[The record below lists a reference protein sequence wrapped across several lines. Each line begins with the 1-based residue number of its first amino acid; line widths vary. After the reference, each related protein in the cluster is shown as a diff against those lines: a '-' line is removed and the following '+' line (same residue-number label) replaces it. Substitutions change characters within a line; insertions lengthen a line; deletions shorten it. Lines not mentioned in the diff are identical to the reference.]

1 MLKHKPVLLSETL
14 ELLNIKSDGIYV
26 DCTLGGAGHSEKIL
40 EKLTTGKL
48 YCLEQDKQAIIYA
61 KVILNKFHNYEIIAT
76 NFRHLKKELQLRN
89 ILQVDGIIYDLGVS
103 SPQLDE
109 AERGFSYHQD
119 GPLDMRM
126 DQKQTLSAEVI
137 VNNWSFEDIVNILWI
152 YGEEK
157 FARTIARAIVKY
169 RENSKIITTLQLVDI
184 VKSALP
190 MKILKKAKHP
200 ARKTFQA
207 LRIAVN
213 DELDS
218 LRVSLKQSLQL
229 LKSKGVLV
237 VISFHSL
244 EDRIVK
250 TLFKEQVVSKIDP
263 LLSKLPMS
271 IKWDPIFELL
281 TKKVVSPCEQ
291 EIQENSRA
299 RSAKLRA
306 IIKF

>member
-14 ELLNIKSDGIYV
+14 DLLNIKSEGIYV
-26 DCTLGGAGHSEKIL
+26 DCTLGRAGHSEKIL

-48 YCLEQDKQAIIYA
+48 YCLEQDKQAIIDA

-109 AERGFSYHQD
+109 AGRGFSYHQD

-126 DQKQTLSAEVI
+126 DQKQPLSAEVI
-137 VNNWSFEDIVNILWI
+137 VNNWSFEDIANILWN

-184 VKSALP
+184 VKSTLP

-250 TLFKEQVVSKIDP
+250 TLFKEQVVPKFDP

-271 IKWDPIFELL
+271 IKRDPSFELL
-281 TKKVVSPCEQ
+281 TKKTVSPCEQ

-306 IIKF
+306 IRKF

>member
-14 ELLNIKSDGIYV
+14 DLLNIKSDGIYV
-26 DCTLGGAGHSEKIL
+26 DCTLGRAGHSEKIL

-48 YCLEQDKQAIIYA
+48 YCLEQDKQAIVDA

-126 DQKQTLSAEVI
+126 DQNQTLSAEVI

-250 TLFKEQVVSKIDP
+250 TLFKEQVVPKFDP
-263 LLSKLPMS
+263 LLSKLPIS
-271 IKWDPIFELL
+271 IKWDPSFELL
-281 TKKVVSPCEQ
+281 TKKAVSPCEQ

-306 IIKF
+306 IRKI